1 MCGRCRRRRRDPGDP
16 RRAGSRG
23 GDADAPRRI
32 DPRRDAVYGGVMS
45 CIFCRI
51 VAGEIPAEVV
61 AREPDVVAFLDVQ
74 PLADGHVL
82 VVPRAHVARVE
93 DLDADAADALFR
105 TVVRLAGP
113 VREAL
118 SAAGTTIGINNG
130 DATGQT
136 IPHVHV
142 HIVPRWESDGAGSVH
157 TIFPRHTT
165 RSLPDVGAAIRRAA
179 TG

>member
-1 MCGRCRRRRRDPGDP
+1 MR
-16 RRAGSRG
+16 
-23 GDADAPRRI
+23 
-32 DPRRDAVYGGVMS
+32 

-61 AREPDVVAFLDVQ
+61 AREPEVVAFLDAQ

-93 DLDADAADALFR
+93 DLKPADADALFR

-118 SAAGTTIGINNG
+118 GAAGTTIGINNG
-130 DATGQT
+130 EATGQT
-136 IPHVHV
+136 IPHVHL
-142 HIVPRWESDGAGSVH
+142 HIVPRWPNDGAGTVH
-157 TIFPRHTT
+157 TIFPRNVK
-165 RSLPDVGAAIRRAA
+165 RKLPEVGAAIRKAI
-179 TG
+179 G

>member
-1 MCGRCRRRRRDPGDP
+1 
-16 RRAGSRG
+16 
-23 GDADAPRRI
+23 
-32 DPRRDAVYGGVMS
+32 MS

-61 AREPDVVAFLDVQ
+61 ASEPDGVAFLDVQ

-82 VVPRAHVARVE
+82 VVPRAHVATIE
-93 DLDADAADALFR
+93 DLEPAAADALFR
-105 TVVRLAGP
+105 MVRRLAGP
-113 VREAL
+113 VRRAL
-118 SAAGTTIGINNG
+118 GAAGTTIGVNNG

-142 HIVPRWESDGAGSVH
+142 HIVPRWPDDGAGSVH

-165 RSLPDVGAAIRRAA
+165 RSLADVGAAIRKASAA
-179 TG
+179 